1 MTEVNFKSDRMEIYI
16 SFHSKEDSKV
26 LQDKE
31 SINLGQAQIFMNILQ
46 RENSLMGIRVLL
58 PTPLSE
64 KAMDAVK
71 NSAEKFSEIKIL

>member
-1 MTEVNFKSDRMEIYI
+1 
-16 SFHSKEDSKV
+16 
-26 LQDKE
+26 
-31 SINLGQAQIFMNILQ
+31 MNILQ